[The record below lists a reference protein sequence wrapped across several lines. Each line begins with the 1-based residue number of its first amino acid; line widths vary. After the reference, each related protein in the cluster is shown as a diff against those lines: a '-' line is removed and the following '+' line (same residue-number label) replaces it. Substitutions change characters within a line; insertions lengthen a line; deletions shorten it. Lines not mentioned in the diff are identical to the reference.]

1 MRRGGGKL
9 QYWFLQQSG
18 SDFRRGPGNAK
29 GHVSV
34 KRSCLILCSS
44 AATVLALALPGVGL
58 ADSSTDGWS
67 WTGTDGW
74 SWTGESTTPAPDG
87 WSWGGGEAATADPA
101 PAPDG
106 WSWGGDSPEAAP
118 TSAG

>member
-1 MRRGGGKL
+1 M
-9 QYWFLQQSG
+9 
-18 SDFRRGPGNAK
+18 
-29 GHVSV
+29 